1 MNAPARI
8 GPMRPADREPL
19 LQLLHDTGSFREEEI
34 SVALELFDDAC
45 AAAPTD
51 GSELHPDHPE
61 DGASYR
67 LVGLF
72 TQPSTHEDSGH
83 APRTTHHTPDGSG
96 PPSAALSGYACYG
109 PTPGTVGTFDL
120 YWIAVHPSAQG
131 TGGGRQLLREVE
143 DRVTAEG
150 GRMLI
155 VETSSRADYE
165 GTRRFYDRGGYREG
179 ARVRDFYA
187 PQDDRVIYT
196 RRFPPRPVAGGVSR
210 Q

>member
-1 MNAPARI
+1 VNAPARI
-8 GPMRPADREPL
+8 GSMRPADREPL

-45 AAAPTD
+45 AAAPAD
-51 GSELHPDHPE
+51 GSELHPNHPG
-61 DGASYR
+61 DRSSYR

-72 TQPSTHEDSGH
+72 TEPSTIEISG
-83 APRTTHHTPDGSG
+83 
-96 PPSAALSGYACYG
+96 SASRSPQPAASLTGYACYG
-109 PTPGTVGTFDL
+109 PTPGTDGTFDL

-143 DRVTAEG
+143 DRVSAAG

-196 RRFPPRPVAGGVSR
+196 RRFPPRPVAGGVS
-210 Q
+210 QQ